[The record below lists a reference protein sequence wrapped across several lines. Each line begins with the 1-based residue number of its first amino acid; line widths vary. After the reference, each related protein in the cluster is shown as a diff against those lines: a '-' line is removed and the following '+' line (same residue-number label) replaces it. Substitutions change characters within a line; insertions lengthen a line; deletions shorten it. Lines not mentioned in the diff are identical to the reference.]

1 MKKINSCCEALF
13 LFCLLSV
20 IVAPAYG
27 QTAGSRQAD
36 NDYDEIR
43 FYFSGLLN
51 YNSSCDEKKIGAGAG
66 LEMEWQFKTVTGVGL
81 GIGYSSDAAFYEG
94 GRPSTIIMPPRI
106 RNKKDFKLSMINVP
120 LRLYLHAQ
128 EWLTFDIGLQWSCI
142 TGNTSGKE
150 IYHSCLSLPLGV
162 SIGSTHHLFVRYQPC
177 LNKLLKGDDDGKM
190 NSNLLLFGVG
200 IRLF

>member
-27 QTAGSRQAD
+27 R
-36 NDYDEIR
+36 
-43 FYFSGLLN
+43 
-51 YNSSCDEKKIGAGAG
+51 
-66 LEMEWQFKTVTGVGL
+66 
-81 GIGYSSDAAFYEG
+81 
-94 GRPSTIIMPPRI
+94 
-106 RNKKDFKLSMINVP
+106 
-120 LRLYLHAQ
+120 
-128 EWLTFDIGLQWSCI
+128 
-142 TGNTSGKE
+142 E
-150 IYHSCLSLPLGV
+150 IYHSSLLLPLGV

-190 NSNLLLFGVG
+190 DSNLLLFGVG